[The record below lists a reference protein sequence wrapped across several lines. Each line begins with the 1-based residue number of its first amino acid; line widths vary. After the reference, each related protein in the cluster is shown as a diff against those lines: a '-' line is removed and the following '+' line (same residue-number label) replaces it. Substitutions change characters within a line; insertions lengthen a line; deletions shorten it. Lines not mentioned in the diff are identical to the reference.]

1 MVIVWYLN
9 HHTNWLT
16 FAYHCI
22 LYICIPWY
30 LIHATSNSKN
40 FQKTWNSLCLY
51 INAFETAQDGHAG
64 QEQQANQWSSC
75 CRSNPYLLSPTPNP
89 QHTHTQ
95 NLASSSNTQPS
106 PERTLMRAG
115 VASIQSSSIHHCTII
130 PEQSSTHNYC
140 PVSLHRT
147 LPCNAHMQMHAAI
160 PPPPLYELSKTPS
173 LCPWP
178 TIM

>member
-9 HHTNWLT
+9 HHTNWLA

-22 LYICIPWY
+22 LYICISWY

-75 CRSNPYLLSPTPNP
+75 CRSNPYLLSPTPNT
-89 QHTHTQ
+89 HTHKIS
-95 NLASSSNTQPS
+95 LHLNTQPS

-140 PVSLHRT
+140 PVSAPNTSMQRSHANACSHTTTAT
-147 LPCNAHMQMHAAI
+147 LWAV
-160 PPPPLYELSKTPS
+160 KTPS